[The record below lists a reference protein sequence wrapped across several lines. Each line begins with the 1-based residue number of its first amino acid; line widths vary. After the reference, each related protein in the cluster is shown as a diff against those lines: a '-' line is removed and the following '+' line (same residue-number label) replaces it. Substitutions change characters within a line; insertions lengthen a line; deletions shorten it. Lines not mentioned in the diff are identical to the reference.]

1 MIHFI
6 SGLPRSGSTLL
17 AALLRQNPRFH
28 AHVQSP
34 LGQLIAGVMES
45 LSQYNNE
52 SALFFKEEQ
61 RVGILRG
68 IFSGYY
74 EGYPDVVFDSNRRWC
89 AYMALL
95 DKLFPGAK
103 VVACVRPV
111 AEIVDSF
118 ERLFLRDPT
127 QISRVVSATNTT
139 LTDRISRLMGH
150 NAVVG
155 YSLNALSDAY
165 YGPFRQNLIVV
176 EFRHLVANPK
186 LVLDELHVLLEEP
199 AFDYN
204 FDVVESP
211 PDTNTFD
218 EFLATPG
225 MHRVESQVRQKPY
238 VSALPV
244 FIARSLPK
252 PFWVKH
258 EAPASP
264 PPPSP

>member
-1 MIHFI
+1 
-6 SGLPRSGSTLL
+6 
-17 AALLRQNPRFH
+17 
-28 AHVQSP
+28 
-34 LGQLIAGVMES
+34 MES

-61 RVGILRG
+61 RVRILQG

-74 EGYPDVVFDSNRRWC
+74 EGYPDVVFDTNRRWC

-111 AEIVDSF
+111 VEVVDSF

-127 QISRVVSATNTT
+127 QISRVMSATNTT
-139 LTDRISRLMGH
+139 LADRVSRLMGH

-165 YGPFRQNLIVV
+165 HGPFQHNLIVV
-176 EFRHLVANPK
+176 EFRHLVTNPRS
-186 LVLDELHVLLEEP
+186 VLEDLHRLLGEP
-199 AFDYN
+199 WFEYDLS
-204 FDVVESP
+204 DVQTP
-211 PDTNTFD
+211 PHVDVFD
-218 EFLATPG
+218 EFLATPH
-225 MHRVESQVRQKPY
+225 MHRVESQVAYTPY
-238 VSALPV
+238 TPVLPAY
-244 FIARSLPK
+244 IARSLPK

-258 EAPASP
+258 EAPASSAP
-264 PPPSP
+264 VSP